1 MSSRSPDKPKT
12 IALSRQST
20 IHMKRRTN
28 PLRLALMSLVLF
40 SGLPAEAATKPNILF
55 ILTEDQ
61 GAQTGYLGT
70 PGLQTPGMD
79 SLARTGVSFN
89 NAFVAYPVCSASKA
103 SIYTGLHNHT
113 NGLLNNTENF
123 HKPAS
128 ELTPAE
134 RNKPIYAN
142 NRIHQELPTLV
153 ERLHEAGYYQ
163 GVTHKLHVSPNG
175 KFPYDEF
182 IKATSGAAVTA
193 FIGRAKNAGKP
204 WHLFYNISNS
214 HRPYPNSDRIGIRVD
229 PAAVKLPA
237 CLPDT
242 PVVRKDW
249 AEYLAGIEEADALTG
264 QALEALKASGDADN
278 TIVIFLG
285 DHGPTFQHGKMT
297 LYDLGLRTPLV
308 IRAPG
313 LKSGVQ
319 TDALASALDLTPTL
333 LDLLELPPL
342 PKTHGISLKPLLAG
356 TADAK
361 GHEFIFA
368 EISDRGSLTKGM
380 QERSV
385 FDGRW
390 KLIYRE
396 NLQPAWRQVNA
407 DSREF
412 KTWGNRTYA
421 ETVKFKDK
429 FPEPYRILTEM
440 DPQNLGGKV
449 PAVEFYDLKSDPD
462 EMRNLAGDPAT
473 RPELK
478 RLHAAL
484 RRWVDETS
492 DAGVKPPADLPN

>member
-1 MSSRSPDKPKT
+1 MIFHPSNFRKT
-12 IALSRQST
+12 AL
-20 IHMKRRTN
+20 
-28 PLRLALMSLVLF
+28 LALVLV
-40 SGLPAEAATKPNILF
+40 SGSPSEAATQPNILF

-61 GAQTGYLGT
+61 GAQAGFLDT
-70 PGLQTPGMD
+70 PGLQTPSMD
-79 SLARTGVSFN
+79 SLAQTGVCFTH
-89 NAFVAYPVCSASKA
+89 AFVAYPVCSASKA
-103 SIYTGLHNHT
+103 SIYTGLHNHA

-128 ELTPAE
+128 ELTAAE
-134 RNKPIYAN
+134 RKKPIYSN
-142 NRIHQELPTLV
+142 NRIHENLPTLI

-163 GVTHKLHVSPNG
+163 GVTHKLHVSPNE

-182 IKATSGAAVTA
+182 IKATNGASVTA
-193 FIGRAKNAGKP
+193 FIGTAKTTGKP
-204 WHLFYNISNS
+204 WHLFYNIPNS
-214 HRPYPNSDRIGIRVD
+214 HRPYPNSDMVKIRVD
-229 PAAVKLPA
+229 PAKVKLPA
-237 CLPDT
+237 YLPDT

-249 AEYLAGIEEADALTG
+249 AEYLAGIEAADALIG
-264 QALEALKASGDADN
+264 QALEALKTSGEAAN

-308 IRAPG
+308 IRVPW
-313 LKSGVQ
+313 LKAGVS
-319 TDALASALDLTPTL
+319 TDALASELDLTPTL
-333 LDLLELPPL
+333 LDLLGLAPL
-342 PKTHGISLKPLLAG
+342 PKTHGVSLKPLLAG

-368 EISDRGSLTKGM
+368 EIANRGSLTRGM

-407 DSREF
+407 DSKEF
-412 KTWGNRTYA
+412 KIWGNRTYD

-440 DPQNLGGKV
+440 DPQSLGGKV
-449 PAVEFYDLKSDPD
+449 PAIELYDLKSDPD
-462 EMRNLAGDPAT
+462 EMRNLAAAPAN
-473 RPELK
+473 RAELK

-484 RRWVDETS
+484 RQWVDQTA
-492 DAGVKPPADLPN
+492 DTGVKPPADLAN

>member
-1 MSSRSPDKPKT
+1 MIS
-12 IALSRQST
+12 
-20 IHMKRRTN
+20 N
-28 PLRLALMSLVLF
+28 LMSLKTSSHQLALLALALVF
-40 SGLPAEAATKPNILF
+40 ASPAESAATATKPNILF

-61 GAQTGYLGT
+61 GAHAGFLGT

-79 SLARTGVSFN
+79 SLARAGVFFS
-89 NAFVAYPVCSASKA
+89 NAFVAYPVCSSSKA
-103 SIYTGLHNHT
+103 SIYTGLHNHA

-134 RNKPIYAN
+134 RERPIYST
-142 NRIHQELPTLV
+142 NRIHENLPTLV

-163 GVTHKLHVSPNG
+163 GATYKLHVSPNE

-182 IKATSGAAVTA
+182 IKSANGASAKA
-193 FIGRAKNAGKP
+193 FIERAKQAGKP
-204 WHLFYNISNS
+204 WHLFYNIPHS
-214 HRPYPNSDRIGIRVD
+214 HRPYPNSDKEEIGVD
-229 PAAVKLPA
+229 PAKIKLPA
-237 CLPDT
+237 YLPDT

-249 AEYLAGIEEADALTG
+249 AEYLAAIEEADAQIV
-264 QALEALKASGDADN
+264 QALEALKSSGDAAN

-308 IRAPG
+308 IRIPG
-313 LKSGVQ
+313 FTGGVRSG
-319 TDALASALDLTPTL
+319 ALASELDLTPTL
-333 LDLLELPPL
+333 LDVLGLPPL

-356 TADAK
+356 TTGAK

-368 EISDRGSLTKGM
+368 EIANRGDLQKGM

-407 DSREF
+407 DSKFF
-412 KTWGNRTYA
+412 KTWGNRTYD

-429 FPEPYRILTEM
+429 FPEQYRILTEM
-440 DPQNLGGKV
+440 DPQSLDGEV
-449 PAVEFYDLKSDPD
+449 PAIEFYDLKSDPD
-462 EMRNLAGDPAT
+462 EMRNLAGEPKS
-473 RPELK
+473 RSELK
-478 RLHAAL
+478 RLYAAL
-484 RRWVDETS
+484 RHWVDDTNDS
-492 DAGVKPPADLPN
+492 GVKPPANVPN